1 MFETELLQ
9 QRQIKRIISVKE
21 LVGGL
26 TNQLFLCEDGETGK
40 KVVYRVYGMIQDDP
54 YERMV
59 ELSICTLLGAN
70 KIGPNILGE
79 FYFRFQHKL
88 LFHRLDIEKSK
99 TISPD
104 IL

>member
-1 MFETELLQ
+1 MTDFIL
-9 QRQIKRIISVKE
+9 VKE

-79 FYFRFQHKL
+79 ILKIIMMSQKL
-88 LFHRLDIEKSK
+88 WCSTK
-99 TISPD
+99 
-104 IL
+104 

>member
-1 MFETELLQ
+1 MTDFIL
-9 QRQIKRIISVKE
+9 VKE

-40 KVVYRVYGMIQDDP
+40 KVVYRVYGMIQHDP

-70 KIGPNILGE
+70 KIGPSILGKI
-79 FYFRFQHKL
+79 F
-88 LFHRLDIEKSK
+88 K
-99 TISPD
+99 TISMDGGP
-104 IL
+104 

>member
-1 MFETELLQ
+1 MN
-9 QRQIKRIISVKE
+9 E

-26 TNQLFLCEDGETGK
+26 TNQLFLCEDGESGE

-79 FYFRFQHKL
+79 TEHF
-88 LFHRLDIEKSK
+88 KSSCWP
-99 TISPD
+99 TIVKVSYQMAV
-104 IL
+104 

>member
-1 MFETELLQ
+1 MN
-9 QRQIKRIISVKE
+9 E

-26 TNQLFLCEDGETGK
+26 TNQLFLCEDGESGE

-70 KIGPNILGE
+70 KIGPNILGKTE
-79 FYFRFQHKL
+79 HF
-88 LFHRLDIEKSK
+88 KSSCWP
-99 TISPD
+99 TIVKVSYQMAV
-104 IL
+104 

>member
-1 MFETELLQ
+1 MN
-9 QRQIKRIISVKE
+9 E

-26 TNQLFLCEDGETGK
+26 TNQLFLCEDGESGE

-70 KIGPNILGE
+70 KIGPNILGKTE
-79 FYFRFQHKL
+79 HL
-88 LFHRLDIEKSK
+88 KS
-99 TISPD
+99 PC
-104 IL
+104 